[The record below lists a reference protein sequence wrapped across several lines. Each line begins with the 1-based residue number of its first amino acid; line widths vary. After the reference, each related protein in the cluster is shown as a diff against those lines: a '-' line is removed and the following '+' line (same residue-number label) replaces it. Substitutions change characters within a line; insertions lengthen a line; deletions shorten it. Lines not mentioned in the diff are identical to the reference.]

1 MRSWLFAD
9 YRLTVTTLPLR
20 SFVFIVVVMFFPD
33 IQDNVLPENYAKALL
48 INSFGLAVAFA
59 SIYVLLLGVFV
70 FKAIR
75 NPTYVLWVTAFFCQV
90 RIVSFA
96 MRAALAKSES
106 AGENFHLVLAQQI
119 IYGVGFFGILYSAY
133 IMVLD
138 RQIIKRTVGS
148 SPLSR
153 ITENRHIIRLALVA
167 AVSLSI
173 TGSIQA
179 NTGSQQSTVN
189 TGKHL
194 KTISIVIFLVVTGLL
209 VLQTVFAN
217 LAEAR
222 RSSSEKEHSSL
233 APHGLHILLVAGLLF
248 VVREA
253 FLLVTNNKITQYEEH
268 YFYPLAAGTEL
279 AAVLLFLTPGL
290 IPLKRE
296 LAEASRE
303 GSH

>member
-1 MRSWLFAD
+1 
-9 YRLTVTTLPLR
+9 
-20 SFVFIVVVMFFPD
+20 
-33 IQDNVLPENYAKALL
+33 LL
-48 INSFGLAVAFA
+48 
-59 SIYVLLLGVFV
+59 
-70 FKAIR
+70 
-75 NPTYVLWVTAFFCQV
+75 
-90 RIVSFA
+90 
-96 MRAALAKSES
+96 
-106 AGENFHLVLAQQI
+106 
-119 IYGVGFFGILYSAY
+119 
-133 IMVLD
+133 
-138 RQIIKRTVGS
+138 
-148 SPLSR
+148 
-153 ITENRHIIRLALVA
+153 A

-173 TGSIQA
+173 TGSVQA

-194 KTISIVIFLVVTGLL
+194 KTISIVIFLVVACLL
-209 VLQTVFAN
+209 VIQTVFAN

-222 RSSSEKEHSSL
+222 RSSSKWIPGLRALEPDTDGILGEKEHSSL

-253 FLLVTNNKITQYEEH
+253 FLLVTNNKITQYQEH

-303 GSH
+303 GSHVSFIPSGFARPSADQPL